1 MSFGKRDRSIVDV
14 LFILALFAVFMLCSM
29 FIVLFGAKI
38 YKRVVADSD
47 VNFSA
52 RTTQAYITE
61 KVRSHDHDGGIEV
74 IYDDG
79 GPVLKL
85 NESYDGTVYCT
96 YLYEDDGYIKEIT
109 SSEEYDPAYHMGQK
123 ILAVKS
129 FDVDM
134 ISPSLLKFYIT
145 DTFDE
150 DYVFYS
156 AVNSGG
162 PY

>member
-1 MSFGKRDRSIVDV
+1 MSFGKRDRSIVDL

-61 KVRSHDHDGGIEV
+61 KIRQHDHKDGIEV
-74 IYDDG
+74 IYDGDE
-79 GPVLKL
+79 PVLKL
-85 NESYDGTVYCT
+85 NEVYDGITYCT
-96 YLYEDDGYIKEIT
+96 YLYENDGYIKEIT
-109 SSEEYDPAYHMGQK
+109 SAEEYTPSYPTGQK

-150 DYVFYS
+150 EYVFFS
-156 AVNSGG
+156 AVNSGE
-162 PY
+162 P